1 MAKIIRRKRKFRLNN
16 LLALIC
22 VFSFIGYLC
31 SVTLLKSY
39 NISLNYELAQVNME
53 NEEANRAL
61 ESLRLEVTSYTDRE
75 YIMNVVNE
83 NGEDLTYSQ
92 QRITYIYNT
101 DQEDGE

>member
-22 VFSFIGYLC
+22 VFSFIGYLG

-39 NISLNYELAQVNME
+39 NISLNYELAQLNME